1 MGTTIPWQLLTQRLN
16 FIMLEV
22 PNDCKIMLIKKSLIS
37 FLYDF
42 VLISESNET
51 SKEVIKNYIIKI

>member
-1 MGTTIPWQLLTQRLN
+1 MGTTIPWQLLTQHLN